1 MGVSMTH
8 DEMIQIKLY
17 TAKQVVDAMTGDVNS
32 SLIVSSDFR
41 ATVRYIDRVLLKN
54 RRLTMKRTKKGVML
68 KIDGWT
74 KLYIVHPLA

>member
-1 MGVSMTH
+1 MTH